1 MGYEQ
6 DEPYVVND
14 EGGEYIAQ
22 TPTEESARK
31 HLIEYFTHQ
40 DALLDHIGTG
50 NNATIDLTI
59 AVAEFDLE
67 HPDLY
72 KFQPTAEWS
81 RIQQALKERDE
92 LAAELERVKA
102 ERDELKSNSFSD
114 DLKTMS
120 ILAETD
126 QHIKDCKTF
135 LEEFKKLSSL
145 KPRLPV
151 NADGDVPDIGDDI
164 WEWFE
169 EHKCPGK
176 NSLKKLLKDKDGW
189 CYIDMYGIRRRP
201 QDFHSTAESCRAA
214 NEKGENDE

>member
-1 MGYEQ
+1 MGYEES
-6 DEPYVVND
+6 EPYVVND

-102 ERDELKSNSFSD
+102 ENYQLKGNQRQY
-114 DLKTMS
+114 
-120 ILAETD
+120 ER
-126 QHIKDCKTF
+126 Q
-135 LEEFKKLSSL
+135 LSSL
-145 KPRLPV
+145 KSRLPV
-151 NADGDVPDIGDDI
+151 NADGDVVLWGDEVWFMNPDMCPLDPEALVCEKVESIYHGKGYKEYNGDFTITCDTY
-164 WEWFE
+164 EA
-169 EHKCPGK
+169 G
-176 NSLKKLLKDKDGW
+176 NL
-189 CYIDMYGIRRRP
+189 
-201 QDFHSTAESCRAA
+201 DFHSTAESCRAA
-214 NEKGENDE
+214 NEKGEDDEN